1 MNSKKTAGT
10 ATGIGVADEVWIA
23 TCLLHREQPERQDFA
38 IGEIVERAAREG
50 LHVRRRPG
58 VYVHV
63 VQHCVANRPA
73 NPGRYRMLSETRRGY
88 RKLFVP
94 RDGWHPDRNDGRT
107 RPAADALPED
117 YRDLLAWYERFSG
130 EEKGHAVDPIL
141 ALRGL
146 GRELWQDQDPDAY
159 VAALRRGWD

>member
-1 MNSKKTAGT
+1 MIRDTTETARE
-10 ATGIGVADEVWIA
+10 IGVADEVWVA
-23 TCLLHREQPERQDFA
+23 ACLLHREHPERKDFT
-38 IGEIVERAAREG
+38 IREIVDRAAREG

-88 RKLFVP
+88 RKVFLP
-94 RDGWHPDRNDGRT
+94 GEGWHPDRNEGRT
-107 RPAADALPED
+107 RPVAEALPER
-117 YRDLLAWYERFSG
+117 YRDLVEWYEGLSN
-130 EEKGHAVDPIL
+130 EVQAAAVDPIL

-146 GRELWQDQDPDAY
+146 GRDLWQDQDADKY
-159 VAALRRGWD
+159 VAGLRQGWD